1 MGRVGMIDPGERS
14 FFIPHVRQG
23 REIKTGGG
31 DKAEAETPTSR
42 RMYIY
47 TSAPRHAAHTGHK
60 KFLLYFST
68 APGVTETAKN
78 SGNRIL
84 NFLKNKP
91 PGFKK

>member
-1 MGRVGMIDPGERS
+1 MDRVGVIDPGERS

-23 REIKTGGG
+23 REIKTGG

-60 KFLLYFST
+60 KFFIIFQRRTGGY
-68 APGVTETAKN
+68 
-78 SGNRIL
+78 
-84 NFLKNKP
+84 
-91 PGFKK
+91 